1 MKRDYQDEPRRM
13 SGLLLAAMLLLP
25 TVSVWFFLRRGY
37 ASSLRRIAFIYTG
50 TLFAIGLVGVVF
62 R

>member
-1 MKRDYQDEPRRM
+1 M
-13 SGLLLAAMLLLP
+13 SAFLLAGMLLLP

-37 ASSLRRIAFIYTG
+37 ASSLRRIAFIYAG
-50 TLFAIGLVGVVF
+50 TLFAIGLVGAVF

>member
-1 MKRDYQDEPRRM
+1 MKRDCQSEPRRM
-13 SGLLLAAMLLLP
+13 SAFLLAGMLLLP

-37 ASSLRRIAFIYTG
+37 ASSLRRIAFIYAG
-50 TLFAIGLVGVVF
+50 TLFAIGLVGAVF

>member
-1 MKRDYQDEPRRM
+1 MKRDYRSEPRRM
-13 SGLLLAAMLLLP
+13 SALLLAGMLLLP

-37 ASSLRRIAFIYTG
+37 ASSLRRIAFIYGG
-50 TLFAIGLVGVVF
+50 TLFAIGLAGTVL